1 MSKLFVDEIV
11 HQSSQGS
18 GTITLGA
25 SGEKIDLGTGVSGGS
40 LTNTPAFF
48 AYLGS
53 DQTVSDLT
61 TTKVQIDTEVFDTH
75 NAFDTST
82 YRFTCP
88 TGGAGKYVITGAL
101 ASYGVEKY
109 YMTPVAIY
117 KNGAEYHG
125 GMQNNPFSDAS
136 YGTGGIVN
144 SIVELA
150 VNDYVE
156 LYGISDT
163 SDGTSGTFENG
174 ASIQL
179 GDKLSYLRGYRLIGA

>member
-1 MSKLFVDEIV
+1 MAGIIKGNQYQDFNGNTLFTSD
-11 HQSSQGS
+11 GN
-18 GTITLGA
+18 GN
-25 SGEKIDLGTGVSGGS
+25 
-40 LTNTPAFF
+40 LTTMKSNEPSFF
-48 AYLGS
+48 AYQNSVQSIGNTT
-53 DQTVSDLT
+53 QTV
-61 TTKVQIDTEVFDTH
+61 VQYNVVSFDT
-75 NAFDTST
+75 NNCYSTST

-101 ASYGVEKY
+101 ASYGSEKY
-109 YMTPVAIY
+109 YMTQVAIY